1 MAEKNTTN
9 VKAPFSRRKKRSL
22 KTRPPNIEIPQGAS
36 EEKISKEERKGFFE
50 VSFCKLELHEGVM
63 KIAQTT
69 LSFSQEVTRHDE
81 SMRERKREEKEVLPR
96 VIYLCNISLFKHHQE
111 ENSRNTTCKL

>member
-81 SMRERKREEKEVLPR
+81 SMRERKRGEGG
-96 VIYLCNISLFKHHQE
+96 ITASNIFV
-111 ENSRNTTCKL
+111 